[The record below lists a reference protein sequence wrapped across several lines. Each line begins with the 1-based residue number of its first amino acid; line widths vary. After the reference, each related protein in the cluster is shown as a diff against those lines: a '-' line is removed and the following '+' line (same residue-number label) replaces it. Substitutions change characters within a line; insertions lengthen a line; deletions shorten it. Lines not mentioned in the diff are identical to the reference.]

1 MLEVT
6 DKAVDF
12 LMNLMQQMEGS
23 HPKVRLAMVET

>member
-23 HPKVRLAMVET
+23 PKVRLAMVDT